1 MNAPFT
7 LESFA
12 PLGSFLVLAAG
23 GLIVLLIDA
32 LAGRERNWPWA
43 WIAAPFPLLAL
54 LGPAAGRGDAGST
67 DFGGMFVAD
76 AFGGFLTV
84 IVCLVTLC
92 TLILSETFL
101 RRMGRHRGDYFA
113 LVLFAASGMVLFASS
128 TEILTLF
135 LGLELLSL
143 PVYIL
148 TGFLRRDPKSVE
160 AAMKYFLLGAF
171 SSALFLFGGAL
182 VYAATGQTDLAPAL
196 AAGGGPLRTIGFLL
210 LVSGFLFKVA
220 AVPFHM
226 WTPDVYE
233 GAPTAVTAFMAAAVK
248 AAAFGAFA
256 RVLSLCGPGET
267 AASLAGVLWWVA
279 VLTMTVGN
287 LAALIQ
293 PNIKRML
300 AYSSIAHAGYLLIGL
315 TVYVATKE
323 QAPLAAQEALSG
335 VLYYLLAYAL
345 MNTGAFAVVIL
356 WGGER
361 EERTEISDWAGF
373 GWKSPGAAL
382 ALAVF
387 LFSLSGI
394 PPTAGFFGKY
404 YLFRSAVEN
413 GFTSLVVIAVL
424 NSAVSV
430 YYYWRVLVALYM
442 RPAERPATLLRS
454 VPVAAVILACAVAV
468 LWIGFAPDGML
479 PGVPAL
485 LGVVR
490 DSVAALR

>member
-1 MNAPFT
+1 MNAPYS
-7 LESFA
+7 LDSFA
-12 PLGSFLVLAAG
+12 PLGAFLVLAAG
-23 GLIVLLIDA
+23 GLIVLLLDA
-32 LAGRERNWPWA
+32 LAGRGRSWPWA

-54 LGPAAGRGDAGST
+54 LGPAARRGDSGVT

-76 AFGGFLTV
+76 GFGGFITV
-84 IVCLVTLC
+84 IICLVTLC
-92 TLILSETFL
+92 TLLLSETFL

-113 LVLFAASGMVLFASS
+113 LVLISASGMVLFASS
-128 TEILTLF
+128 TELLTLF
-135 LGLELLSL
+135 LGLELFSL
-143 PVYIL
+143 PVYVL
-148 TGFLRRDPKSVE
+148 TGFLRRDAKSVE

-182 VYAATGQTDLAPAL
+182 IYAATGQSDLAPAL
-196 AAGGGPLRTIGFLL
+196 AAGGGPLRAAGFLL
-210 LVSGFLFKVA
+210 LLSGFLFKIA

-233 GAPTAVTAFMAAAVK
+233 GAPTAITAFMAAAVK

-256 RVLSLCGPGET
+256 RVLSLAGAGGT
-267 AASLAGVLWWVA
+267 AGSLTGVLWWIA
-279 VLTMTVGN
+279 VLTMSVGN

-315 TVYVATKE
+315 TVYTATRAT
-323 QAPLAAQEALSG
+323 APAAAGDALAG

-361 EERTEISDWAGF
+361 EERTEIADWAGF

-382 ALAVF
+382 ALSVF

-404 YLFRSAVEN
+404 YLFRGAVEH

-442 RPAERPATLLRS
+442 RPAERTVTLQRS
-454 VPVAAVILACAVAV
+454 VPVAAVVVACALAV
-468 LWIGFAPDGML
+468 LWIGFGPDGVV